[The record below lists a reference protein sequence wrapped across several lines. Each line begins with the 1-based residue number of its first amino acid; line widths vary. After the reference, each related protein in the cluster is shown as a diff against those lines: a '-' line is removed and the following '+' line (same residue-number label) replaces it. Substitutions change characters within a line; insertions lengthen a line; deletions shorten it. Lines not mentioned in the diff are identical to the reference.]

1 MQDIQVKQAEPKDFS
16 DPFNAGQM
24 VGMLMMLTFLEKNP
38 TIPRGAVE
46 QLKWACANN
55 VQDFF
60 KKPSEDIF
68 LMVNGLVSEI
78 EHI

>member
-1 MQDIQVKQAEPKDFS
+1 MKVKQADPKDFS

-24 VGMLMMLTFLEKNP
+24 IGMLMMMTFLEKNP
-38 TIPRGAVE
+38 EIPKGGIEA
-46 QLKWACANN
+46 LKWSCANN

-68 LMVNGLVSEI
+68 LMVNGLINEI
-78 EHI
+78 EKI